1 MKSAT
6 NVEAQF
12 QAFEKEITGT
22 TWQASL
28 RTTMGRVCLRL
39 EQRDDKHPPAV
50 PTAVE
55 FCRLTLAE
63 AMDRARRYIV
73 P

>member
-1 MKSAT
+1 MQNAT

-12 QAFEKEITGT
+12 QAFAKEIDGT
-22 TWQASL
+22 TWRATM
-28 RTTMGRVCLRL
+28 RTMAGGICLRL
-39 EQRDDKHPPAV
+39 EQRDAKHPRAV

-63 AMDRARRYIV
+63 AMDRARRHIV
-73 P
+73 S